1 LTARPPLSANA
12 VSELPA
18 PTCASPREELIGT
31 PAAAAASA
39 NSWVL
44 ANTMPLMSPPVKL
57 AVPGAK
63 RSTSPCAPPEAAAQA
78 PTPFSVV
85 TFFDGSWAIHSFPP
99 SGHTSPRRSRRRR
112 RASATPVARHR
123 DRTERGSRCRNRRPC
138 TDPAP
143 ERRSRLRCRRSRIN
157 FTGPAGVAVRASD
170 ARSWRG
176 PNGGEAACRTVHVVR
191 GRSVWRLS
199 RRTAAGRR
207 AEEWCA

>member
-1 LTARPPLSANA
+1 MSTPTAAADLTARPPLSANA

-99 SGHTSPRRSRRRR
+99 SGPHRLGARAAAAERQRRLL
-112 RASATPVARHR
+112 
-123 DRTERGSRCRNRRPC
+123 RGIGIG
-138 TDPAP
+138 
-143 ERRSRLRCRRSRIN
+143 RS
-157 FTGPAGVAVRASD
+157 
-170 ARSWRG
+170 
-176 PNGGEAACRTVHVVR
+176 GEAAVGTDGLVQTRRLNGVVDCGAAAR
-191 GRSVWRLS
+191 ASTS
-199 RRTAAGRR
+199 RDRRESRFALVTLVPGAGRTAARLHVGPSTS
-207 AEEWCA
+207 CAVGAFGA